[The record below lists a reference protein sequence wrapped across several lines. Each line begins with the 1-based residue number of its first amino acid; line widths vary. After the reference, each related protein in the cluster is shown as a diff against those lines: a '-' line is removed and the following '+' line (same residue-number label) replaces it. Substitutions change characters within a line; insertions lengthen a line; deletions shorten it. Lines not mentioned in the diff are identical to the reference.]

1 MDRCL
6 YNCIKGM
13 MMNTKE
19 ISSKGI
25 NQAGSGIAQ
34 AVEDH
39 ALVSVPMEER
49 QSGFKL
55 AMSPVGVATA
65 LVIFAIG
72 GFTVLLS
79 GFWIGLLAGL
89 IAAIVGFTLSY
100 FLGKMTYQTGMSS
113 TVTSRFFGFGVKG
126 SSLGAAIFAF
136 MILGFL
142 ALESALLYEG
152 TLLMFNLQDTVPV
165 RIGLY
170 GLLTLAWILLAIFGL
185 QIALKASK
193 FMIVITL
200 VVTFYMI
207 YQIYGVRG
215 MDPMQVFNST
225 GVIPGGFWTKL
236 STALVLM
243 GATAGTISLV
253 TTDFA
258 RYCRNTQDVKVL
270 ALAGPLTQNL
280 LMIVLGGLVIIG
292 GVPEVAEYLMQ
303 RNAGMSPQQAAEAAG
318 GFAMSNTGAFFVVLA
333 GWVGFITIYAAQAK
347 AQAVNAY
354 SGSLALVNL
363 LDALTGKKPGRAFM
377 VVLGNIFALFMI
389 AGGILGQFVAW
400 LSYLGCMTMSLCGV
414 MLADY
419 YFVRKGQFSLQTAKV
434 ENCNWAGV
442 LTLVITSGIGIALIA
457 TKTFEL
463 GFFVTLATSLLFY
476 PVLRKLLPEG
486 TATGYAQADR
496 ALDAAE

>member
-1 MDRCL
+1 
-6 YNCIKGM
+6 
-13 MMNTKE
+13 MNTDK
-19 ISSKGI
+19 ISSQKI
-25 NQAGSGIAQ
+25 NQLGSAIAN
-34 AVEDH
+34 AAEDH
-39 ALVSVPMEER
+39 ALVSVPMAER

-72 GFTVLLS
+72 GFTVLLA
-79 GFWIGLLAGL
+79 GFWTGLLAGFIATL
-89 IAAIVGFTLSY
+89 IGFTLSY
-100 FLGKMTYQTGMSS
+100 FLGQMTFQTGMSS

-126 SSLGAAIFAF
+126 SSLGAAIFVF

-152 TLLMFNLQDTVPV
+152 TLLMFDLPDSMLV
-165 RIGLY
+165 RILLY
-170 GLLTLAWILLAIFGL
+170 GALTLAWILLAIFGL

-200 VVTFYMI
+200 IVTFYMI
-207 YQIYGVRG
+207 YQIYVVGG

-225 GVIPGGFWTKL
+225 GLVPGGFWAKL

-243 GATAGTISLV
+243 GATAGTIALV

-258 RYCRNTQDVKVL
+258 RYCRHSQDVKVL
-270 ALAGPLTQNL
+270 AMAGPITQNL

-303 RNAGMSPQQAAEAAG
+303 RNAGLSPQQAAEAAG

-333 GWVGFITIYAAQAK
+333 GWLGFITIYAAQAK

-377 VVLGNIFALFMI
+377 VVVGNILALMMI
-389 AGGILGQFVAW
+389 GGDILGQFVAW
-400 LSYLGCMTMSLCGV
+400 LSYLGCMTMSLCGI

-419 YFVRKGQFSLQTAKV
+419 YFVRKGQFSLQTARV
-434 ENCNWAGV
+434 ESCNWAGV
-442 LTLVITSGIGIALIA
+442 LTLMISSGIGIALIA
-457 TKTFEL
+457 TQVFEL
-463 GFFVTLATSLLFY
+463 GFFVSLGLALTLYPLL
-476 PVLRKLLPEG
+476 RRWMPEG
-486 TATGYAQADR
+486 TATHFVQADV

>member
-1 MDRCL
+1 
-6 YNCIKGM
+6 
-13 MMNTKE
+13 MNTDK
-19 ISSKGI
+19 ISSQKI
-25 NQAGSGIAQ
+25 NQLGSAIAN
-34 AVEDH
+34 AAEDH
-39 ALVSVPMEER
+39 ALVSVPMAER

-72 GFTVLLS
+72 GFTVLLA
-79 GFWIGLLAGL
+79 GFWTGLLAGFIATL
-89 IAAIVGFTLSY
+89 IGFTLSY
-100 FLGKMTYQTGMSS
+100 FLGQMTFQTGMSS

-152 TLLMFNLQDTVPV
+152 TLLMFDLPDSMLV
-165 RIGLY
+165 RILLY
-170 GLLTLAWILLAIFGL
+170 GALTLAWILLAIFGL

-200 VVTFYMI
+200 IVTFYMI
-207 YQIYGVRG
+207 YQIYVVGG

-225 GVIPGGFWTKL
+225 GLVPGGFWAKL

-243 GATAGTISLV
+243 GATAGTIALV

-258 RYCRNTQDVKVL
+258 RYCRHSQDVKVL
-270 ALAGPLTQNL
+270 AMAGPITQNL

-303 RNAGMSPQQAAEAAG
+303 RNAGLSPQQAAEAAG

-333 GWVGFITIYAAQAK
+333 GWLGFITIYAAQAK

-377 VVLGNIFALFMI
+377 VVVGNILALMMI
-389 AGGILGQFVAW
+389 GGDILGQFVAW
-400 LSYLGCMTMSLCGV
+400 LSYLGCMTMSLCGI

-419 YFVRKGQFSLQTAKV
+419 YFVRKGQFSLQTARV
-434 ENCNWAGV
+434 ESCNWAGV
-442 LTLVITSGIGIALIA
+442 LTLMISSGIGIALIA
-457 TKTFEL
+457 TQVFEL
-463 GFFVTLATSLLFY
+463 GFFVSLGLALTLYPLL
-476 PVLRKLLPEG
+476 RRWMPEG
-486 TATGYAQADR
+486 TATHFVQADV

>member
-1 MDRCL
+1 
-6 YNCIKGM
+6 
-13 MMNTKE
+13 MNTDK
-19 ISSKGI
+19 ISSQKI
-25 NQAGSGIAQ
+25 NQLGSAIAN
-34 AVEDH
+34 AAEDH
-39 ALVSVPMEER
+39 ALVSVPMAER

-72 GFTVLLS
+72 GFTVLLA
-79 GFWIGLLAGL
+79 GFWTGLLAGFIATL
-89 IAAIVGFTLSY
+89 IGFTLSY
-100 FLGKMTYQTGMSS
+100 FLGQMTFQTGMSS

-152 TLLMFNLQDTVPV
+152 TLLMFDLPDSMLV
-165 RIGLY
+165 RILLY
-170 GLLTLAWILLAIFGL
+170 GALTLAWILLAIFGL

-200 VVTFYMI
+200 IVTFYMI
-207 YQIYGVRG
+207 YQIYVVGG

-225 GVIPGGFWTKL
+225 GLVPGGFWAKL

-243 GATAGTISLV
+243 GATAGTIALV

-258 RYCRNTQDVKVL
+258 RYCRHSQDVKVL
-270 ALAGPLTQNL
+270 AMAGPITQNL

-303 RNAGMSPQQAAEAAG
+303 RNAGLSPQQAAEAAG

-333 GWVGFITIYAAQAK
+333 GWLGFITIYAAQAK

-377 VVLGNIFALFMI
+377 VVVGNILALMMI
-389 AGGILGQFVAW
+389 GGDILGQFVAW
-400 LSYLGCMTMSLCGV
+400 LSYLGCMTMSLCGI

-419 YFVRKGQFSLQTAKV
+419 YFVRKGQVSLQTARV
-434 ENCNWAGV
+434 ESCNWAGV
-442 LTLVITSGIGIALIA
+442 LTLMISSGIGIALIA
-457 TKTFEL
+457 TQVFEL
-463 GFFVTLATSLLFY
+463 GFFVSLGLALTLYPLL
-476 PVLRKLLPEG
+476 RRWMPEG
-486 TATGYAQADR
+486 TATHFVQADV

>member
-1 MDRCL
+1 
-6 YNCIKGM
+6 
-13 MMNTKE
+13 MNTDK
-19 ISSKGI
+19 ISSQKI
-25 NQAGSGIAQ
+25 NQLGSAIAN
-34 AVEDH
+34 AAEDH
-39 ALVSVPMEER
+39 ALVSVPMAER

-72 GFTVLLS
+72 GFTVLLA
-79 GFWIGLLAGL
+79 GFWTGLLAGFIATL
-89 IAAIVGFTLSY
+89 IGFTLSY
-100 FLGKMTYQTGMSS
+100 FLGQMTFQTGMSS

-152 TLLMFNLQDTVPV
+152 TLLMFDLPDSMLV
-165 RIGLY
+165 RILLY
-170 GLLTLAWILLAIFGL
+170 GALTLAWILLAIFGL

-200 VVTFYMI
+200 IVTFYMI
-207 YQIYGVRG
+207 YQIYVVGG

-225 GVIPGGFWTKL
+225 GLVPGGFWAKL

-243 GATAGTISLV
+243 GATAGTIALV

-258 RYCRNTQDVKVL
+258 RYCRHSQDVKVL
-270 ALAGPLTQNL
+270 AMAGPITQNL

-303 RNAGMSPQQAAEAAG
+303 RNAGLSPQQAAEAAG

-333 GWVGFITIYAAQAK
+333 GWLGFITIYAAQAK

-377 VVLGNIFALFMI
+377 VVVKKGHPLVNKENITWTDLSEFPMVLPPEFATTRNVIEEFLLFN
-389 AGGILGQFVAW
+389 QVN
-400 LSYLGCMTMSLCGV
+400 LSRRYVESLST
-414 MLADY
+414 L
-419 YFVRKGQFSLQTAKV
+419 T
-434 ENCNWAGV
+434 NIGV
-442 LTLVITSGIGIALIA
+442 LQQTESIGFLSGQVAEYFKKANLVDVLPLTMKNIYIDIGL
-457 TKTFEL
+457 
-463 GFFVTLATSLLFY
+463 VW
-476 PVLRKLLPEG
+476 
-486 TATGYAQADR
+486 YAERNLTPSQ
-496 ALDAAE
+496 LSIISMLEETVNQNILK

>member
-1 MDRCL
+1 MSTNGV
-6 YNCIKGM
+6 YSQNVNKGG
-13 MMNTKE
+13 
-19 ISSKGI
+19 SSL
-25 NQAGSGIAQ
+25 AQ
-34 AVEDH
+34 AAEDH
-39 ALVSVPMEER
+39 ALVSVPLSER
-49 QSGFKL
+49 QSGFNL

-72 GFTVLLS
+72 GFTVLLA
-79 GFWIGLLAGL
+79 GFWTGLLAGL
-89 IAAIVGFTLSY
+89 IATIIGFSLSY

-152 TLLMFNLQDTVPV
+152 TLLMFNLQDTLTTK
-165 RIGLY
+165 IFLY
-170 GLLTLAWILLAIFGL
+170 GALTLAWILLAIFGL
-185 QIALKASK
+185 KIALKASK
-193 FMIVITL
+193 FMIAVTL
-200 VVTFYMI
+200 LVTFYMI
-207 YQIYGVRG
+207 YQLYGVKG
-215 MDPMQVFNST
+215 MDPMAVFNST
-225 GVIPGGFWTKL
+225 GVIPGTFWDKL

-258 RYCRNTQDVKVL
+258 RYCRHTNDVKVL
-270 ALAGPLTQNL
+270 AIAGPLTQNI

-292 GVPEVAEYLMQ
+292 GIPEVADYLLQ
-303 RNAGMSPQQAAEAAG
+303 RNSGMTPQQAAEAAG
-318 GFAMSNTGAFFVVLA
+318 GYSMSNTGAFFVVLA
-333 GWVGFITIYAAQAK
+333 SWLGFITIYAAQAK

-363 LDALTGKKPGRAFM
+363 WDALTGKKPGRAFM
-377 VVLGNIFALFMI
+377 VVVGNIIALIMI

-400 LSYLGCMTMSLCGV
+400 LSYLGCMTMALCGI
-414 MLADY
+414 MLSDY
-419 YFVRKGQFSLQTAKV
+419 YIVRKKQFSLDDAKV

-442 LTLVITSGIGIALIA
+442 LTLIASSGIGIYLIA
-457 TKTFEL
+457 SQTFAL
-463 GFFVTLATSLLFY
+463 GFFVSLLLTFALY
-476 PVLRKLLPEG
+476 PCLRKLIPEG
-486 TATGYAQADR
+486 TGTEYANTSV